1 MRELDPSAD
10 HDAILVARI
19 VEDRDRRA
27 AESELYARFA
37 RRVYLFGVA
46 RLRSAPAAEDL
57 VQDVLT
63 TVIERA
69 RAGAVREPDKLASF
83 VLGTCRMLVQNRVRD
98 AARRTRILA
107 MYDDPREASTGA
119 PEPADGP
126 ALELLAECMHALA
139 DRDRSVLLL
148 TFYAELD
155 GPAIARELGVEP
167 SHVRVL
173 RHRALAR
180 LQGCVAGRQ
189 EAS

>member
-1 MRELDPSAD
+1 VHELDPKASD
-10 HDAILVARI
+10 DAGLVARI

-27 AESELYARFA
+27 AEAELYARFA
-37 RRVYLFGVA
+37 RRIYLFGVA
-46 RLRSAPAAEDL
+46 RLRSSATAEDL

-83 VLGTCRMLVQNRVRD
+83 VLGTCRLLVQNRVRD
-98 AARRTRILA
+98 AARRARILA
-107 MYDDPREASTGA
+107 LYGDPRGVSTSDH
-119 PEPADGP
+119 EPADGK
-126 ALELLAECMHALA
+126 ALERIAECMHALA
-139 DRDRSVLLL
+139 DRDRTVLLL

-180 LQGCVAGRQ
+180 LQGCVTGRQ